1 MWFGPYSHSGPGLCL
16 IWCSSI
22 RKYCDPFWS
31 WNIRIW
37 DACLGDG
44 PLQTCENMSSLLKN
58 VHALYI
64 YIYTHTPFFQL
75 LPTKL
80 PRASTGVPTLLFY
93 CKFAIHLVGISPFI
107 QQSQRHPQKIKQKNI
122 YVTSKRFLP
131 ASACSTD
138 RYSAGGGPFSKFS
151 IFNNLPYN
159 WSWARILPASQFRI

>member
-64 YIYTHTPFFQL
+64 YIYTHTYFSTFANKVTSRIDWCSYPPVL
-75 LPTKL
+75 LQICNTSGGHFTIHSTTPKAPTKNKAKEYL
-80 PRASTGVPTLLFY
+80 
-93 CKFAIHLVGISPFI
+93 CHK
-107 QQSQRHPQKIKQKNI
+107 QKI
-122 YVTSKRFLP
+122 F
-131 ASACSTD
+131 ACISMQH
-138 RYSAGGGPFSKFS
+138 RS
-151 IFNNLPYN
+151 I
-159 WSWARILPASQFRI
+159 